1 MAGWLGYSQKATESS
16 DSHLNGTCRTVT
28 HTSTDVT
35 RRSTVGCCQ
44 EVLSTFEELSDW
56 RLRLLPTDVHSLHNA
71 LIMRVCCHN
80 RKHCWPLL
88 VDPDGQA
95 QLWVEALQDS
105 DNIIRD
111 DDISESLAPSI
122 HHLQSLS

>member
-1 MAGWLGYSQKATESS
+1 M
-16 DSHLNGTCRTVT
+16 TVT
-28 HTSTDVT
+28 HTYTDVT
-35 RRSTVGCCQ
+35 RCAAVGCCQ

>member
-1 MAGWLGYSQKATESS
+1 MAGWLVYSQKAVES
-16 DSHLNGTCRTVT
+16 TVI
-28 HTSTDVT
+28 HTFMVCACVAVTYTYTDVT
-35 RRSTVGCCQ
+35 RRSTFGCCQ

-111 DDISESLAPSI
+111 DDISE
-122 HHLQSLS
+122 